1 MGTITGGI
9 SWWDVV
15 KLFLDV
21 SLVYVVLYALFV
33 VIMLLAV
40 MNIITGIFV
49 SDAVER
55 VSMDRDMVSEAETER
70 NAHHIKVLRDL
81 FYEIDKDGSNSI
93 TLDELMHM
101 LQAEE
106 VHTVMKMLD
115 LEVSDA
121 VSFFKILDVDESS
134 RVEIDEFVMGCM
146 RHMGKA
152 KAVDIET
159 LIRENRRMMK
169 HSTNEYLRIERSLE
183 IIERKVRSISSAKR
197 DLDGTFTVM
206 ERRIQQTIRRDV
218 EHLENTIGEL
228 YHFLSTTQHQTT
240 KKGNVVSQHF
250 HEMRSFPVVWRLP
263 HKIRWTCF
271 LR

>member
-1 MGTITGGI
+1 MFAVVFLQAVTLHLETAPPDDPNFEGMNTYFHSLPMALLTLFMTITGGI

-93 TLDELMHM
+93 TLDELMHICK
-101 LQAEE
+101 LR
-106 VHTVMKMLD
+106 K
-115 LEVSDA
+115 S
-121 VSFFKILDVDESS
+121 
-134 RVEIDEFVMGCM
+134 
-146 RHMGKA
+146 
-152 KAVDIET
+152 T
-159 LIRENRRMMK
+159 L
-169 HSTNEYLRIERSLE
+169 S
-183 IIERKVRSISSAKR
+183 
-197 DLDGTFTVM
+197 
-206 ERRIQQTIRRDV
+206 
-218 EHLENTIGEL
+218 
-228 YHFLSTTQHQTT
+228 
-240 KKGNVVSQHF
+240 
-250 HEMRSFPVVWRLP
+250 
-263 HKIRWTCF
+263 
-271 LR
+271 